1 MVNTRLVLVLESK
14 ELLPI
19 QQNGFRKMRST
30 QNCLENVTSNILS
43 ALNQKNIALCVSFDI
58 EKAYDKTWR
67 YHILKT
73 LKDLEFKGNLPKFI
87 ENFLVR
93 RFFKTK
99 IGVTLSSDHIQE
111 QGVPQGSVISC
122 TLFSLAL
129 NGILSVI
136 PNNVLGSL
144 YVDDLLIY
152 SVGNYQTAL
161 ERRVQLAIN
170 HVNNWATSHG
180 FKFSTAKTVSIL
192 FHRKRKIQPPPQLF
206 LNNQPIPS
214 KTSIK
219 YLGMILDEKLT
230 WQENIK
236 DLKID
241 CTKRLDLLKTL
252 SHTTWGSDRTTML
265 RLYRSI
271 IRSKLDYCSFI
282 YACLLYTS
290 PSPRDKRQSRMP
302 SSA

>member
-1 MVNTRLVLVLESK
+1 MIKNSHPTCKSLLLLLFNKIWNSCYFPEGWRIRIVLSFLKPGKDPSDVRSYRPFSLTSCVSKLLEKMVNTRLVLVLESK
-14 ELLPI
+14 ELLPN

-99 IGVTLSSDHIQE
+99 IGVTLSFDHIQE

-136 PNNVLGSL
+136 PNNVSGSL

-192 FHRKRKIQPPPQLF
+192 FHRKRKIQPLPQLS
-206 LNNQPIPS
+206 LIH
-214 KTSIK
+214 I
-219 YLGMILDEKLT
+219 
-230 WQENIK
+230 
-236 DLKID
+236 
-241 CTKRLDLLKTL
+241 
-252 SHTTWGSDRTTML
+252 
-265 RLYRSI
+265 
-271 IRSKLDYCSFI
+271 
-282 YACLLYTS
+282 
-290 PSPRDKRQSRMP
+290 
-302 SSA
+302 